1 MKTCHVAGGPGPPI
15 QKNRE
20 LIKKRIKRNH
30 RIFLHKV
37 ARETGINRESVRRIV
52 KNELGLKPYKLQKV
66 QLLTEKMKE
75 IRVQRSQLLLK
86 RAAGQDV
93 LFTDEKIF
101 TIEAVHNHQ
110 NDRIWAENP
119 PLSDAI
125 VTHSQHA
132 SSVMVWAGICASGK
146 TPLIFVDPGVKINK
160 EYYLTE
166 ILQGVLQPWA

>member
-1 MKTCHVAGGPGPPI
+1 MAHLKTCHVAGGPGPPI

-20 LIKKRIKRNH
+20 VIKKRIKRNH
-30 RIFLHKV
+30 RISLNKV

-52 KNELGLKPYKLQKV
+52 KNELGLKPYKLQKA

-86 RAAGQDV
+86 RAAGQNV

-110 NDRIWAENP
+110 NDRIWAEKP
-119 PLSDAI
+119 PLSDTI
-125 VTHSQHA
+125 VTH
-132 SSVMVWAGICASGK
+132 
-146 TPLIFVDPGVKINK
+146 
-160 EYYLTE
+160 
-166 ILQGVLQPWA
+166 